1 MQKRI
6 TTYAVAL
13 ATMLLSRSGIAAPV
27 YPTHPISLIVPFV
40 AGASSDALARVVGKA
55 LTQKLNQTVV
65 VENRAGAGGII
76 AADYVRRQ
84 KPDGYTFMLTTD
96 GILSVVP
103 SLMKSVPYDPLKDF
117 SPLTIGAVAPVV
129 LIVRADSPFKSMQ
142 DIIDYAKAHPPGTLT
157 FGSSGIGTSQHIAG
171 ELFNELAGITIKHV
185 PYKGGAPAMTDLLGG
200 QVSMMFGQI
209 PSAKQLADSGRI
221 RILAIGSPKR
231 NPQLPDVA
239 TLDELGLKG
248 YDSDTW
254 YGFNMPAGGD
264 PKVKAILSEAIIA
277 ALKDNAKDLETQGY
291 VLIASDPQ
299 QMTESIKTNTRKW
312 GALLQKVGLYK
323 MQ

>member
-1 MQKRI
+1 MPRTI
-6 TTYAVAL
+6 TKYVAAL
-13 ATMLLSRSGIAAPV
+13 ATILLCRPVIAAPE
-27 YPTHPISLIVPFV
+27 YPAHPISLIVPFV
-40 AGASSDALARVVGKA
+40 AGASSDALARIVGKA

-103 SLMKSVPYDPLKDF
+103 SIMKSVPYDPLKDF

-142 DIIDYAKAHPPGTLT
+142 DIVDYAKAHPPGTLT

-171 ELFNELAGITIKHV
+171 ELFNELAGVTIKHV

-209 PSAKQLADSGRI
+209 PSAKQLADSGKI
-221 RILAIGSPKR
+221 RILGIGSPKR
-231 NPQLPDVA
+231 NPQLPNVA

-264 PKVKAILSEAIIA
+264 PRVKAILSEAVIA

-299 QMTESIKTNTRKW
+299 EMTESIKNNTRKW
-312 GALLQKVGLYK
+312 GALLKKVGLYK